1 MHIKLRW
8 FSSFIFMGLLLLPL
22 FSVAQTD
29 SLAADSAMPFKQV
42 SFLDELSLDSQARVA
57 AMPYT
62 LLSMQKPVVDEEEF
76 DPLLPPMYAIK
87 KIPTANNLLIFFIVL
102 NIVAVVAVVKA
113 YNERGVYSF
122 IRTMFTTGSAL
133 KYLGD
138 HKSVFHPTT
147 MQLMS
152 VSSVMIA
159 LTAFLAPGVEV
170 FGVISQP
177 ALRFMAL
184 LGLIFLV
191 YLAKSAIHY
200 LLGQLFEVEKMGM
213 VIVHHTIG
221 SNFLFILVFF
231 PFFLINYL
239 NNNTISDDQMKGIL
253 IALLLVSVIYRLL
266 REAWVLFYTFPYPKF
281 YLALYLCTAEILPWF
296 IGIKLIAS

>member
-1 MHIKLRW
+1 MHIKLVR
-8 FSSFIFMGLLLLPL
+8 FITLAFIGLFLLPPFL
-22 FSVAQTD
+22 AAQSD
-29 SLAADSAMPFKQV
+29 SLLYDNTIPTSK
-42 SFLDELSLDSQARVA
+42 SLLLDELSLDSQARVA

-62 LLSMQKPVVDEEEF
+62 LLSIQKPMVDREEF

-102 NIVAVVAVVKA
+102 NIVAVIAGVKA
-113 YNERGVYSF
+113 YNEHGVYSF
-122 IRTMFTTGSAL
+122 ISTMFTTGNAI

-138 HKSVFHPTT
+138 HKTVFHSTT

-159 LTAFLAPGVEV
+159 LTAFLTPGVEL

-184 LGLIFLV
+184 LGLIFFV
-191 YLAKSAIHY
+191 YLAKASIHY

-221 SNFLFILVFF
+221 INFLFILVFF

-253 IALLLVSVIYRLL
+253 IALLLVSLIYRLL
-266 REAWVLFYTFPYPKF
+266 REASVLLYTFPYPKF
-281 YLALYLCTAEILPWF
+281 YLALYLCTVEILPWL